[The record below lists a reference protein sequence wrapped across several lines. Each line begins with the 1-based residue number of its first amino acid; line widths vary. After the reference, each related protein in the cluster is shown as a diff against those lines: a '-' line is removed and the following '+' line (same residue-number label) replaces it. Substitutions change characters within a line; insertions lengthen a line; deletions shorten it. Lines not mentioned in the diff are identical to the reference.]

1 MEADLEYIRQLYLQ
15 KLTGTLSE
23 KEDKELEA
31 AMQDPRIRKMCKEL
45 DELYRSPE
53 MLELLRVRP
62 TSKRWNELA
71 EKVMEKTGEPM
82 RYMRAF
88 RWLAAACVAALV
100 GFAGYLFM
108 MPSRQQ
114 GGEMAAVK
122 NTETP
127 KIKMYDILLRLS
139 NGERMALQPDKSML
153 VGDVQLETE
162 GNALRFQQR
171 SGGVGQW
178 STLEV
183 PAKKDYKVV
192 LSDGTEVW
200 LNSASTLRFPFAF
213 NGNVREVEI
222 QGEAYFN
229 VARNAEKPFIVRTP
243 GGEIRVLGTAFNVNT
258 YEPGRITASLVRG
271 SIKAV
276 GAASEKILQP
286 GQAAAWGKD
295 TDMKVARFE
304 QAEVLAWM
312 QGEYYYNGAS
322 LAELSKAIH
331 RMYDL
336 EVLIDNPSLTKLR
349 FAGKLDKNKPI
360 EDFLEVLR
368 ITKDV
373 KHRLEGNTLHLF

>member
-23 KEDKELEA
+23 KEEKELEA
-31 AMQDPRIRKMCKEL
+31 AMQDPRVRKMCKEL

-100 GFAGYLFM
+100 GFAAYLFLIQ
-108 MPSRQQ
+108 RHA
-114 GGEMAAVK
+114 GEELAGLNSA
-122 NTETP
+122 EAP
-127 KIKMYDILLRLS
+127 KVKMYDILLRLS
-139 NGERMALQPDKSML
+139 SGERMALKPDNSTL
-153 VGDVQLETE
+153 VGDIQLETE
-162 GNALRFQQR
+162 GNTLRFQQR

-183 PAKKDYKVV
+183 PAKKDYKVI
-192 LSDGTEVW
+192 LADGTEVW
-200 LNSASTLRFPFAF
+200 LNAASTLRFPFAF
-213 NGNVREVEI
+213 RGNVREVEI

-229 VARNAEKPFIVRTP
+229 VAHNAEKPFIVRTP
-243 GGEIRVLGTAFNVNT
+243 AGEIRVLGTAFNVNT

-276 GAASEKILQP
+276 GAASEAVLLP
-286 GQAAAWGKD
+286 GQAAAWGKEGAD
-295 TDMKVARFE
+295 IAVGRFK

-322 LAELSKAIH
+322 LSELSKAIR

-373 KHRLEGNTLHLF
+373 QHRREGNTLHLF

>member
-1 MEADLEYIRQLYLQ
+1 
-15 KLTGTLSE
+15 
-23 KEDKELEA
+23 
-31 AMQDPRIRKMCKEL
+31 
-45 DELYRSPE
+45 
-53 MLELLRVRP
+53 
-62 TSKRWNELA
+62 
-71 EKVMEKTGEPM
+71 
-82 RYMRAF
+82 
-88 RWLAAACVAALV
+88 
-100 GFAGYLFM
+100 
-108 MPSRQQ
+108 
-114 GGEMAAVK
+114 
-122 NTETP
+122 
-127 KIKMYDILLRLS
+127 
-139 NGERMALQPDKSML
+139 MALQPDKSML

-336 EVLIDNPSLTKLR
+336 EVLIDNPSLTTLR